1 MHGYLFS
8 AAATRRSE
16 EPLSRLTCC
25 LGNALGTS
33 ASMDCRAIGAD
44 DAILT
49 PAAAKRPRGYSCEEI
64 GGIGFACEEDFPEII
79 SFSED
84 FPAFISPHGTGCSRY
99 VSTLQTNEGILAT
112 WQQSQKDESQPLVAN
127 FLSNDKILKI
137 FSS

>member
-1 MHGYLFS
+1 MKGYGPTGVSYFY
-8 AAATRRSE
+8 
-16 EPLSRLTCC
+16 SR
-25 LGNALGTS
+25 GNL
-33 ASMDCRAIGAD
+33 ID
-44 DAILT
+44 DLANGIL
-49 PAAAKRPRGYSCEEI
+49 I
-64 GGIGFACEEDFPEII
+64 CEEDFPEII

-127 FLSNDKILKI
+127 FLSNERILKI